1 MNYLEWNNAIGK
13 WFFNEEKAEQEVY
26 LFISKNDIVRI
37 GKENGI
43 EAQDDNIFI
52 DFIDG
57 IRQGIPGRSSYGNIL
72 EHALYAYNK
81 WKENPISIDDVQV
94 EYPLYIGYLAL
105 FVLPLT
111 ESVQTDLRA
120 DAYYPR
126 LRSFLNKFD
135 LPSMPAQNEY
145 NNWNPL

>member
-57 IRQGIPGRSSYGNIL
+57 IRQGIPGR
-72 EHALYAYNK
+72 
-81 WKENPISIDDVQV
+81 
-94 EYPLYIGYLAL
+94 
-105 FVLPLT
+105 
-111 ESVQTDLRA
+111 
-120 DAYYPR
+120 
-126 LRSFLNKFD
+126 
-135 LPSMPAQNEY
+135 
-145 NNWNPL
+145 